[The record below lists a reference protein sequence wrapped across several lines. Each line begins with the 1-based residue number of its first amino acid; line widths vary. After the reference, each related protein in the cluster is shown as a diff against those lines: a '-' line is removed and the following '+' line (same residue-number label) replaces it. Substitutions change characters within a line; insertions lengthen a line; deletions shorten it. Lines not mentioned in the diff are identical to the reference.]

1 MVLEKYFLE
10 SENVMPTLPFALVLP
25 NISYHLKQSNDLV
38 LFSSSWPIQTPVL
51 PLYSTSLVAHSA
63 VESTGGRKWKAA
75 FVRILSDRLIS
86 EGDKSNIWDT
96 QKRIRV
102 RREFLL
108 PLLSNCLGCALA
120 PVPLVMLHTTSEA
133 ECSFQKQTS
142 IGNLATSSVPWHWPL
157 KCTVPKK
164 WLTRLLVL
172 RLVTYYEKAPSKNS
186 VALNHR

>member
-1 MVLEKYFLE
+1 MVLKKYFLE
-10 SENVMPTLPFALVLP
+10 SEHLMPALPLALVLP
-25 NISYHLKQSNDLV
+25 NVSYHLKRSNDLV
-38 LFSSSWPIQTPVL
+38 LFSSSWPTLTPVP

-63 VESTGGRKWKAA
+63 AEATGGRKWKAA
-75 FVRILSDRLIS
+75 FVRILSDRLNS

-96 QKRIRV
+96 QERIRV
-102 RREFLL
+102 RRMFLL
-108 PLLSNCLGCALA
+108 PLLSNCLACALA

-164 WLTRLLVL
+164 WLTRLLKL
-172 RLVTYYEKAPSKNS
+172 RLVTYHEKARSKSS